1 MHDGAID
8 ASSQVTVDVCAAGY
22 TSICPAVDIPAMPRT
37 TLLGSTDATD
47 TVWSARRDVSWETA
61 EGAGSRE
68 FSHPRVPISLK
79 IEATVDEHGSR
90 RVRVSCPTAAVNRS
104 TDSLILQQVRPPR
117 ASTFGKGDAAALGLA
132 GSDLRGWAKRRRDR
146 ECRVKT
152 PGEGDCWLPAATE
165 IVTLA
170 DVDAG
175 EVVRDPTLTLN
186 PPTPR
191 RSHGSHGAL
200 GVVAMSSPRKLTESQ
215 AHGNAQ
221 FGHSQAFSD
230 NFSDTI
236 SASASET
243 SLARDS
249 GTNKYNTDDEG
260 VMLGRGRSLVD
271 ASVGLSPGGG
281 RIRVYDGGSPVDAV
295 QGRRGST
302 PNDLFVQ
309 DPHTVVNDP
318 GSKHWSPGVAMY
330 GKSPHGNERQSE
342 LVVPQFVRLR
352 SPESAHWSAVTRLN
366 PGDRPVVVRVP
377 SILSQSACYEYLV
390 SLRDPLTNAGS
401 VGGTLSVGPRFT
413 VRLFF
418 HSRMGNFIE
427 QFVFC
432 FNVYR

>member
-1 MHDGAID
+1 M
-8 ASSQVTVDVCAAGY
+8 
-22 TSICPAVDIPAMPRT
+22 
-37 TLLGSTDATD
+37 
-47 TVWSARRDVSWETA
+47 
-61 EGAGSRE
+61 
-68 FSHPRVPISLK
+68 K

-104 TDSLILQQVRPPR
+104 TDSLILQQVRPSR

-170 DVDAG
+170 DVGAG

-200 GVVAMSSPRKLTESQ
+200 GVVAMSSPRKLTELQ

-221 FGHSQAFSD
+221 FGANTFSD
-230 NFSDTI
+230 GFSDTI

-249 GTNKYNTDDEG
+249 GTRQYNTDDEG

-281 RIRVYDGGSPVDAV
+281 RIRVHDGGSPMDAV

-302 PNDLFVQ
+302 PTLFVQ
-309 DPHTVVNDP
+309 DPHTVVKDL

-330 GKSPHGNERQSE
+330 GKSPLGNERQSE

-352 SPESAHWSAVTRLN
+352 SPESAHWSATTRLN

-413 VRLFF
+413 VRFYF
-418 HSRMGNFIE
+418 HSRMGNFIDE
-427 QFVFC
+427 MCFVSTFTGEG
-432 FNVYR
+432 

>member
-1 MHDGAID
+1 
-8 ASSQVTVDVCAAGY
+8 
-22 TSICPAVDIPAMPRT
+22 
-37 TLLGSTDATD
+37 
-47 TVWSARRDVSWETA
+47 
-61 EGAGSRE
+61 
-68 FSHPRVPISLK
+68 
-79 IEATVDEHGSR
+79 
-90 RVRVSCPTAAVNRS
+90 
-104 TDSLILQQVRPPR
+104 
-117 ASTFGKGDAAALGLA
+117 
-132 GSDLRGWAKRRRDR
+132 
-146 ECRVKT
+146 
-152 PGEGDCWLPAATE
+152 
-165 IVTLA
+165 
-170 DVDAG
+170 
-175 EVVRDPTLTLN
+175 
-186 PPTPR
+186 
-191 RSHGSHGAL
+191 
-200 GVVAMSSPRKLTESQ
+200 MSSPRKLTESQ

-281 RIRVYDGGSPVDAV
+281 RIRVHDGGSPMDAV

-342 LVVPQFVRLR
+342 LVIPQFVRLR

-413 VRLFF
+413 VSLYSIILVWAILLTKCVLFQRL
-418 HSRMGNFIE
+418 
-427 QFVFC
+427 
-432 FNVYR
+432 